1 MYNNG
6 VSHITAVNDID
17 GIASLVKWL
26 SYIPKHKGSRTVIGQ
41 VELQIVHESQSL
53 PKKALLAYVNP
64 NLYLKYV
71 TCMT

>member
-26 SYIPKHKGSRTVIGQ
+26 SYIPKHKVNRMVNG
-41 VELQIVHESQSL
+41 
-53 PKKALLAYVNP
+53 KLAIF
-64 NLYLKYV
+64 LI
-71 TCMT
+71 

>member
-26 SYIPKHKGSRTVIGQ
+26 SYIPKYKGSRTVIGQ
-41 VELQIVHESQSL
+41 VELH
-53 PKKALLAYVNP
+53 AL
-64 NLYLKYV
+64 
-71 TCMT
+71 